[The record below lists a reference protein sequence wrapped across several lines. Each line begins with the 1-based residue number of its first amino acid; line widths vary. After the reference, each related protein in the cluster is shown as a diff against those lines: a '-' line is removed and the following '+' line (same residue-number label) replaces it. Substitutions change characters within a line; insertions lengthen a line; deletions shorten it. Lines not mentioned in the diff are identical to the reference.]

1 MNAVQKNRQHRI
13 KRLKTALLSKCH
25 HDIQT
30 TAIRVQQPKLSV
42 AVRLDYLRSSNPMT
56 VRESP
61 MHILSSMAVSDAEAA
76 SSKEITVAQI
86 SCHRAT
92 EGRIQGTSHLGCYRL
107 VLRRDWHL
115 HIVRFQARIE
125 SSFFTWL
132 TTSACVKPA
141 SEGSLQDANLTGDE
155 YA

>member
-13 KRLKTALLSKCH
+13 KRLETALLSKCYH
-25 HDIQT
+25 HIQAAT
-30 TAIRVQQPKLSV
+30 VRVQKPKFSIS
-42 AVRLDYLRSSNPMT
+42 VRLDYLRGSNPMT

-92 EGRIQGTSHLGCYRL
+92 EGRIQGTSQLGCYRL
-107 VLRRDWHL
+107 VLGWVWHL
-115 HIVRFQARIE
+115 HIVRFQTRIE

>member
-13 KRLKTALLSKCH
+13 KGLKTALLSKCH

-42 AVRLDYLRSSNPMT
+42 AVRLDYLRGSNPMT

-61 MHILSSMAVSDAEAA
+61 MQILSSMAVGDAEAA
-76 SSKEITVAQI
+76 SSKEITVGKI

-92 EGRIQGTSHLGCYRL
+92 EGRIRA
-107 VLRRDWHL
+107 RRSLAAID
-115 HIVRFQARIE
+115 
-125 SSFFTWL
+125 SSLAGIGIFI
-132 TTSACVKPA
+132 
-141 SEGSLQDANLTGDE
+141 SLAPRQD
-155 YA
+155 